1 MDGKP
6 WTYKIGPRSLALHWL
21 EKVLVIDY
29 ATAKRGTWH
38 THPEL
43 ELIFKIAGVSAY
55 NLHGRPNITLA
66 SGQVLVVP
74 PGFNHRLGGEIDSPG
89 KRLCLMIRAD
99 PCLSGDIIG
108 PKAFDQFRDALLAK
122 ALVPF
127 PCPKP
132 LFARLRQTMDVIL
145 ARRGRL
151 SAMEL
156 ARLRLAMTDAFCNV
170 TEETTISKPSEMRI
184 LDEAL
189 GYLDRHLADNV
200 SMRSLVTYM
209 GYGQTRLFQLFK
221 EKTGVTPAEW
231 RIRRRIERAKK
242 LLSSTDAT
250 VVSVS
255 RQTGFSDSCYF
266 CRVFKRYTGYTPNG
280 FRRAGI

>member
-1 MDGKP
+1 
-6 WTYKIGPRSLALHWL
+6 
-21 EKVLVIDY
+21 VLVIDY

-99 PCLSGDIIG
+99 SCLSGDIIG

-170 TEETTISKPSEMRI
+170 TEETPISKPSEMRI

>member
-1 MDGKP
+1 MDDKP

-74 PGFNHRLGGEIDSPG
+74 PGFNHRLGGEIDAPG

-99 PCLSGDIIG
+99 SCRSGDIIG
-108 PKAFDQFRDALLAK
+108 SKAFDQFRDALLAK

-170 TEETTISKPSEMRI
+170 TEETPMSKPSEMRI